1 MTNTNRY
8 AIDTQQRPRKT
19 WRQVLEE
26 SAPLLLPVA
35 ARVAMT
41 RSACALTMRPTRVP
55 RAVKTGYASR
65 QIA

>member
-35 ARVAMT
+35 ADK
-41 RSACALTMRPTRVP
+41 
-55 RAVKTGYASR
+55 AVLEAR
-65 QIA
+65 D